1 MRGGFELHIWN
12 GLDAGHELFEE
23 ILRHPTMVLREYKLE
38 VPVEHLRRRVIFVK
52 MIVDYLFG
60 HDDSS
65 LHHYT

>member
-12 GLDAGHELFEE
+12 RLDAGHELFG
-23 ILRHPTMVLREYKLE
+23 LRHPTMVLREYRLE
-38 VPVEHLRRRVIFVK
+38 VPVEHLRRVIFVK
-52 MIVDYLFG
+52 VIVDYLFG